1 MSQSSAPQEP
11 RPGNNANSLENDLES
26 QASTEATSVSGLSGA
41 GVPVPLPQDPPE
53 GGLRRFW
60 RLIAHNKKVLIGVII
75 LAVFVLIA
83 IFGPFLV
90 HGDPNAVTDAI
101 AENPSATHLLGTTD
115 EGQDVLSQLIVGTRA
130 SIFWGLFTGVLVTIL
145 SVVVGL
151 VGGYAGGAIDE
162 VFSLV
167 SNVFLILPALP
178 LAIIMAAY
186 FPVKGDWTVAFVI
199 TITSWSWQARV
210 LRAQTLT
217 MRNRDFI
224 SAARTSGESGWRIVF
239 YEILPNELALIVAGF
254 IGTVIYVIL
263 AAAGLEFLGLGN
275 SSSVSWGS
283 MFYWAQNRGALVEGI
298 WWWFL
303 PPGISIALLGVAL
316 ALINFGID
324 EISNPRLQVKQRR
337 PKLLQAII
345 PSVKNVSAEQ

>member
-1 MSQSSAPQEP
+1 MSQSSTSQEP
-11 RPGNNANSLENDLES
+11 LDNDNLPDADLES
-26 QASTEATSVSGLSGA
+26 QASIAATSVSGLTGA
-41 GVPVPLPQDPPE
+41 GVAVPLPQGPSQ
-53 GGLRRFW
+53 GSLGRVW
-60 RLIAHNKKVLIGVII
+60 RLISHNKKVLIGVVI
-75 LAVFVLIA
+75 LAFFVLIA
-83 IFGPFLV
+83 IFGPLLI
-90 HGDPNAVTDAI
+90 HEDPNAVTGAL
-101 AENPSATHLLGTTD
+101 AESPSASHWLGTTD
-115 EGQDVLSQLIVGTRA
+115 EGQDVLAQLVVGTRA
-130 SIFWGLFTGVLVTIL
+130 SIFWALFTGVMVTAL

-151 VGGYAGGAIDE
+151 VGGYAGGVVDE
-162 VFSLV
+162 VLSLV

-186 FPVKGDWTVAFVI
+186 FPVKGDWTVALVI

-217 MRNRDFI
+217 MRNRDFV
-224 SAARTSGESGWRIVF
+224 SAARTSGESSWRIIF

-303 PPGISIALLGVAL
+303 PPGLSIALLGVAL

-324 EISNPRLQVKQRR
+324 EISNPRLQIKMRK
-337 PKLLQAII
+337 PKMLRALV
-345 PSVKNVSAEQ
+345 PSTKNVSAGS